1 MLLAT
6 LKNKETEEIFVTL
19 LEEKDLHKIYLLDLE
34 VIEMEKLYNFIPFSD
49 IDFKENDNFDLE
61 FGIN

>member
-6 LKNKETEEIFVTL
+6 LKNKNINEIFTTL
-19 LEEKDLHKIYLLDLE
+19 LEEKDLHKIYLLNLE
-34 VIEMEKLYNFIPFSD
+34 VIEMKKLYNFIPFNE
-49 IDFKENDNFDLE
+49 IDFKQNNNLDLE

>member
-6 LKNKETEEIFVTL
+6 LKNKKTEEIFVTL